1 MRPEWIPSNRDA
13 QNAGSPR
20 KNFQEP
26 HLSTPPILL
35 PPPFSVRLVR
45 VQQSQLAR
53 LEAEVAEKQR
63 ELKDSMLRIKLMTA
77 PVRQVTMLA
86 LKLRV

>member
-1 MRPEWIPSNRDA
+1 
-13 QNAGSPR
+13 
-20 KNFQEP
+20 
-26 HLSTPPILL
+26 
-35 PPPFSVRLVR
+35 